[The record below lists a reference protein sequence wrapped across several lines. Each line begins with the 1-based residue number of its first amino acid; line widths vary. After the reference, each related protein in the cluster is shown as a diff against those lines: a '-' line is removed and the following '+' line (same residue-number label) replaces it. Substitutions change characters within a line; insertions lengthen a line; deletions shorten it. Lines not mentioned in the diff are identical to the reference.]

1 MEELYGFIERITFQ
15 NTENGFCVAKL
26 QEANKKDLTCIVGI
40 LPAVQVGESICCKGE
55 WKRDLAYGLQFHVKE
70 WSSQLPADAQAI
82 EKYLAS
88 GLIKGIGPSYAKR
101 IVKTFQER
109 TLDIIDRF
117 PERLSEVPGLG
128 PKRLERIQQCWAE
141 QRAIRSVMLFLQSHG
156 VSPTYAQKIYRCY
169 GDEAVQKVTDN
180 PYSLARDIRGIGF
193 KRADQIARE
202 LGIAA
207 DSPRRLEA
215 GIEFTLS
222 ELSNEGHVC
231 YPKPE
236 LLSTTAETLSV
247 SASQIEEAVKRLV
260 EGSRLTEEEL
270 LVEDTKTPYI
280 WLRPLYLTELGI
292 TREIQR
298 LAAEKSRLRAVDCD
312 RALDWVQ
319 GIFRLKL
326 AKEQAAAVRAA
337 VCDKLHVITG
347 GPGTGKSTITKA
359 ILAITEKL
367 SSRITLAAPTG
378 RAAKRMAEI
387 CRRPASTIHSL
398 LEYDFMKGGFKRNA
412 SNPIDA
418 DLIVIDEASM
428 IDTVL
433 MYSLLKAIPDHARVI
448 LVGDIDQLPS
458 VGPGNVL
465 RDIIESKAV
474 PVTRLNQI
482 YRQGKGSRIVLN
494 AHRINRGVMPETQS
508 EPDADFFFVERD
520 EKEDVLTTVIDLVT
534 TRLPRKYRYDPLD
547 DIQVLAPMRKGMIG
561 IDQLNASLQER
572 LNPKGESIQRGG
584 CCYRVGDK
592 VMQLRNN
599 YQKEVFNGDIGRIRH
614 IDHVDQELLVDFDG
628 VDVPYEFQ
636 DLDEL
641 TTAYAVSI
649 HKYQGSECP
658 CIVMPVHTTHF
669 KMLHKNLLYT
679 GVTRGKKLVILVGS
693 KRALA
698 IAVNTNDALQRH
710 TGLRQRLSC

>member
-1 MEELYGFIERITFQ
+1 
-15 NTENGFCVAKL
+15 
-26 QEANKKDLTCIVGI
+26 
-40 LPAVQVGESICCKGE
+40 
-55 WKRDLAYGLQFHVKE
+55 
-70 WSSQLPADAQAI
+70 
-82 EKYLAS
+82 
-88 GLIKGIGPSYAKR
+88 
-101 IVKTFQER
+101 
-109 TLDIIDRF
+109 
-117 PERLSEVPGLG
+117 
-128 PKRLERIQQCWAE
+128 
-141 QRAIRSVMLFLQSHG
+141 
-156 VSPTYAQKIYRCY
+156 
-169 GDEAVQKVTDN
+169 
-180 PYSLARDIRGIGF
+180 
-193 KRADQIARE
+193 
-202 LGIAA
+202 
-207 DSPRRLEA
+207 
-215 GIEFTLS
+215 
-222 ELSNEGHVC
+222 
-231 YPKPE
+231 
-236 LLSTTAETLSV
+236 
-247 SASQIEEAVKRLV
+247 
-260 EGSRLTEEEL
+260 
-270 LVEDTKTPYI
+270 
-280 WLRPLYLTELGI
+280 
-292 TREIQR
+292 
-298 LAAEKSRLRAVDCD
+298 
-312 RALDWVQ
+312 
-319 GIFRLKL
+319 
-326 AKEQAAAVRAA
+326 
-337 VCDKLHVITG
+337 
-347 GPGTGKSTITKA
+347 
-359 ILAITEKL
+359 
-367 SSRITLAAPTG
+367 
-378 RAAKRMAEI
+378 
-387 CRRPASTIHSL
+387 
-398 LEYDFMKGGFKRNA
+398 
-412 SNPIDA
+412 
-418 DLIVIDEASM
+418 
-428 IDTVL
+428 